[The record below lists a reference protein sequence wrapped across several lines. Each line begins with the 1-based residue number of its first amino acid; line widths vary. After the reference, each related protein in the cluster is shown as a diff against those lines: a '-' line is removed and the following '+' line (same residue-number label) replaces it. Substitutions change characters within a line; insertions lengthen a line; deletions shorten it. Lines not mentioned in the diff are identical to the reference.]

1 MAATLA
7 LSIDTGEI
15 SVNMDDAEVTIDDFY
30 LEIDYSLGIEH
41 LLQDEIEEMIIEAL
55 EAEITDSVAPM
66 IQESLEQL
74 DLSYETEALGA
85 NLAVAASISELLV
98 EEDGIEMAFDVEI
111 SIDAEETT
119 EHPFE
124 GCFTRPRAPDD
135 ISRTGDFALY
145 VSDDLMNRLLFT
157 IWQAARLSDEL
168 STLEG
173 TLSPIFV
180 GIVGATEG
188 TLEIDALLPPVI
200 VQSGDGFEFQI
211 GEINLD
217 LTTPDAPL
225 GENLRMVVDMH
236 IPITPVIEE
245 GMLRLQ
251 VGEILA
257 GVDASDEDWLIRPE
271 EIGSILISSLPL
283 EMVTDLVNELEI
295 YVPVYQ
301 GVRIINAELARGTD
315 GASTMLSFD
324 IQQQETE

>member
-168 STLEG
+168 STLKG

-180 GIVGATEG
+180 GIVGVQIVPSELGGNPGRQQCHVVVVLPRIHAFAGVFHLIVVAAPAAIGQQRTDVLVPGRRILVGDLVGG
-188 TLEIDALLPPVI
+188 TAVNRHSKDRVVASRHRGEYSDCCHE
-200 VQSGDGFEFQI
+200 SGDSHSLFK
-211 GEINLD
+211 
-217 LTTPDAPL
+217 
-225 GENLRMVVDMH
+225 
-236 IPITPVIEE
+236 
-245 GMLRLQ
+245 RLE
-251 VGEILA
+251 VGQA
-257 GVDASDEDWLIRPE
+257 
-271 EIGSILISSLPL
+271 
-283 EMVTDLVNELEI
+283 
-295 YVPVYQ
+295 
-301 GVRIINAELARGTD
+301 
-315 GASTMLSFD
+315 
-324 IQQQETE
+324 